1 MLTNYKYTNKM
12 IKKWM
17 TKSKKIIG
25 ILKNYELHAK
35 EMKGE
40 VPKVPLYFLKPTSS
54 FVYNEN
60 GDKYIEIPSGMKEIH
75 HEVELGVIISKSGR
89 DIPKEKALEYV
100 AGYCLMLDMTSRT
113 LQQEAKEKGLPWA
126 QAKGYDTFAPV
137 SEFIPKEKVSDPQ
150 NLELW
155 LKVNGQLRQKAN
167 TKDMV
172 YKVDRLIE
180 EMSNIMTFEEG
191 DFISTGTPEGV
202 GPVKDGDIIEAG
214 ISGYSESNIKFLVK
228 NRVYSKI

>member
-1 MLTNYKYTNKM
+1 M
-12 IKKWM
+12 IGKWIS
-17 TKSKKIIG
+17 KSKKIIA

-40 VPKVPLYFLKPTSS
+40 VPKVPLYFLKPTTS
-54 FVYNEN
+54 FVFNDTGN
-60 GDKYIEIPSGMKEIH
+60 KVIEIPKGMKEIH

-89 DIPKEKALEYV
+89 DIPIEKSLDYV
-100 AGYCLMLDMTSRT
+100 AGYCLMLGKFKFDLFLDMTARD
-113 LQQEAKEKGLPWA
+113 LQQEAKSKGLPWA

-137 SEFIPKEKVSDPQ
+137 SEFIPKEKVKDPQ
-150 NLELW
+150 DLELW
-155 LKVNGQLRQKAN
+155 LKVNGQIKQKGN

-172 YKVDRLIE
+172 YKVDRLIH
-180 EMSNIMTFEEG
+180 EMSLIMTFEEG

-214 ISGYSESNIKFLVK
+214 ISGYPESNIKFLVK